1 MSGMSGISSRKQKLP
16 GIVAFTAVLFTL
28 AGFFHAIQ
36 GLGALIKK
44 EYFHESSLLYSNLQ
58 VTGWVWVILGL
69 LQIAAAYMI
78 VGRASGGRILGIV
91 LASLSAVVS
100 FFTLGALP
108 VWSIVLIAVDVL
120 VIYGLTVHG
129 DAFVPGGIED
139 GTVADPRP
147 EPPGR
152 PFA

>member
-1 MSGMSGISSRKQKLP
+1 MSTRRQRLP
-16 GIVAFTAVLFTL
+16 GIVSFTAVLFTL
-28 AGFFHAIQ
+28 TGFFHAIQ

-44 EYFHESSLLYSNLQ
+44 EYFDESSLLYSNLQ

-91 LASLSAVVS
+91 LASLSAVAT
-100 FFTLGALP
+100 FFTLGAYP
-108 VWSIVLIAVDVL
+108 VWSIVVIAVDL
-120 VIYGLTVHG
+120 LIIYGLTVHA
-129 DAFVPGGIED
+129 DAFVPGGIEE

>member
-1 MSGMSGISSRKQKLP
+1 MSTRRQRLP
-16 GIVAFTAVLFTL
+16 GIVSFTAVLFTIS
-28 AGFFHAIQ
+28 GFFHAIQ

-44 EYFHESSLLYSNLQ
+44 EYFDESSLLYSNLQ

-91 LASLSAVVS
+91 LASLSAVVT
-100 FFTLGALP
+100 FFTLGAYP
-108 VWSIVLIAVDVL
+108 VWSIVVIAVDVL
-120 VIYGLTVHG
+120 MIYGLTVHG
-129 DAFVPGGIED
+129 NAFVPGGIEE
-139 GTVADPRP
+139 GAVADPRP

>member
-1 MSGMSGISSRKQKLP
+1 MSTRRQKLP
-16 GIVAFTAVLFTL
+16 GIVSFTAVLFTL
-28 AGFFHAIQ
+28 TGFFHAIQ

-58 VTGWVWVILGL
+58 VTGWIWVILGL

-91 LASLSAVVS
+91 LASLSAVVT
-100 FFTLGALP
+100 FFTLGAYP
-108 VWSIVLIAVDVL
+108 VWSIVVIAVDL
-120 VIYGLTVHG
+120 LIIYGLTVHG
-129 DAFVPGGIED
+129 DTFVPGGIEE
-139 GTVADPRP
+139 GAVADPRP

>member
-1 MSGMSGISSRKQKLP
+1 MSKRRTRLP
-16 GIVAFTAVLFTL
+16 GIVGFTAVLFTIS
-28 AGFFHAIQ
+28 GFFHAIE

-44 EYFHESSLLYSNLQ
+44 EYFDERGLLYSNLQ
-58 VTGWVWVILGL
+58 VTGWIWLILGL

-78 VGRASGGRILGIV
+78 VGRASGGRVLGIV
-91 LASLSAVVS
+91 LASLSAVAT
-100 FFTLGALP
+100 FFTLGAYP
-108 VWSIVLIAVDVL
+108 VWSIIVIAVDVL

-129 DAFVPGGIED
+129 DAFVPGGIEE
-139 GTVADPRP
+139 GSVADPRP